1 MEDPGARAATTRASA
16 GAREGQVEFPP
27 EQTHNPLVTTVML
40 AVSLACIAIVLVL
53 LLADVE
59 GPFIGPW

>member
-1 MEDPGARAATTRASA
+1 MEDPRARATMSRTPGRAHE
-16 GAREGQVEFPP
+16 RQIEFPP

-40 AVSLACIAIVLVL
+40 AVSLACIVIVVVL
-53 LLADVE
+53 LLADVK

>member
-1 MEDPGARAATTRASA
+1 MDDPGARTATTPAASR
-16 GAREGQVEFPP
+16 GRERQVEFPP
-27 EQTHNPLVTTVML
+27 LQTHNPLVTTVML
-40 AVSLACIAIVLVL
+40 AVSLACVVIVVVL

>member
-1 MEDPGARAATTRASA
+1 MSEPGSRSLATRT
-16 GAREGQVEFPP
+16 GARERQVEFPR

-40 AVSLACIAIVLVL
+40 AVSLACIVIVVVL
-53 LLADVE
+53 LVAGVE

>member
-1 MEDPGARAATTRASA
+1 MEEPGARAVTP
-16 GAREGQVEFPP
+16 RERVGIRERQIEFPR

-40 AVSLACIAIVLVL
+40 AVSLACVVIVVVL
-53 LLADVE
+53 LLAGVE

>member
-1 MEDPGARAATTRASA
+1 MEDPGARAATTRSPVR
-16 GAREGQVEFPP
+16 ARDRQVEFPR

-40 AVSLACIAIVLVL
+40 AVSLTCVVIVVVL